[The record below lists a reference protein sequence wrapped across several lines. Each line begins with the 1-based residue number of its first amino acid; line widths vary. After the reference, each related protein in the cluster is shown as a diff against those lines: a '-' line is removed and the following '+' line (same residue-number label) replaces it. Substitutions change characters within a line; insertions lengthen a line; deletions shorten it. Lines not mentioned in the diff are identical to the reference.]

1 MGHTYPISI
10 KFKYLPLNVVT
21 HYFLPA
27 WYGSVI
33 YNNTLTQYFLIQ
45 VLVFM
50 FIKCRKPFL
59 LTSVPRLKS
68 KENVGGGGGGV
79 VKRGECWGGG
89 RNTIFDSNSF

>member
-1 MGHTYPISI
+1 MGHTHPISI

-68 KENVGGGGGGV
+68 KERLTLGGG
-79 VKRGECWGGG
+79 
-89 RNTIFDSNSF
+89 NTIFDSNSY